1 MRFWKHLSKR
11 GLALFLALTMCLGL
25 VQLTASAEETGDSPA
40 ATLHSVY
47 QLVCQTQEHV
57 HGEMCYSL
65 HASALPEGAENH
77 VCTRSC
83 YSQICTAGEH
93 VHTKACY
100 DLLDEYPEE
109 MLQAAE
115 RVGVYA
121 CGQEGHTH
129 NFLCGV
135 PVTAAA
141 EEEQPP
147 VEEEQPPVEEEQPP
161 VEEVP
166 PPVEEEQ
173 PPVEEVPPP
182 VEEEQPPVEE
192 EQLDSPAENTPGTVE
207 LPEENVP
214 LTLQPVYSGEHCA
227 VTAENPGTHVHD
239 ETCGTEVIWVADPED
254 MVQPAD
260 NIAAKIG
267 EVEYETLADA
277 VTHANAG
284 DIITLTKD
292 VAESLTVAKSVT
304 IDLGGHTWSANGSTT
319 LTTNKADVTLQNG
332 TITSVGGSTR
342 SNAIKANSGSL
353 TLENVTV
360 KDHNGTNAALDI
372 MSSVTALTIKGG
384 KLSNNNSTGIL
395 FGISSTTFH
404 MTGTE
409 IVENSASSLLYCSS
423 GTITIEDV
431 EAYQNTASGSDG
443 GGVMNIQP
451 VAPGIVTLRSVMA
464 YENKALKGFGGAF
477 RFGNSN
483 GVMNITL
490 DRCELY
496 SNEAEKGGGAIAVVG
511 SRAGNHQVT
520 IKDTLIY
527 KNTANNGSRCV
538 GGGLYVGSTKPETV
552 ITLSGDTHIYGNET
566 PNEAGHYSADIGLS
580 SAYVTATY
588 SGSAWAP
595 KFDKYTDKRATLHID
610 DAVLLPYTAADGSV
624 YTLKDNSGNKAMQ
637 YNGGTSSTKKKQWYW
652 PIGYSS
658 TATEPAS
665 VYYGGTHSGDNAIVA
680 NTLEEAVAEAQSGSK
695 VVYVCETVALTEDAA
710 GLLNES
716 GVTFARC
723 ETYPNDALFEVSG
736 TVTLDGAKIDGRMVE
751 STSPLIYGSNGANL
765 TITGDT
771 EIKNGNSS
779 GDGGGIH
786 IEYGSLTM
794 TGGTIT
800 GNRGASGG
808 GIYSK
813 STNLVFEGGTVSGNS
828 AQNSG
833 GGAYIYSGSSRFG
846 MNGGR
851 TLFKKNT
858 AEAYGGAIFVT
869 NNEEHYI
876 EQANFIDNTANG
888 SYYNGG
894 AIYVNKATTVYMKNV
909 YVSDSAGE
917 SAVGVCPTG
926 NLAVYELEGLLSV
939 NSKSKADIRVIP
951 GGVQSE
957 VPPVTYLPKY
967 VIGGGEVTYTNLYD
981 KSTLTD
987 PFVEGYFGVNTNV
1000 GDPQTLSNA
1009 KKVAEE
1015 EGVVITGNSSSVHG
1029 GGIMTNGLL
1038 KIGKETTSLR
1048 VEKVW
1053 SDDAETHDNDQ
1064 ILVWLTQNGEIVPE
1078 GFRPS
1083 DGYVVLNKDNNWSY
1097 TWTGLA
1103 DGIDWGVKEAAV
1115 GGYTSEVKVKKD
1127 TKFSK
1132 IADKYYIATITNT
1145 PGGPNNILAIHK
1157 TALGNTDPDESY
1169 WFTLTLDKVPE
1180 DAAYALKIDEELIP
1194 IYRNTDGKPEVTFSL
1209 KHDQIA
1215 TVEGL
1220 PENFAYT
1227 LTEAPGNYT
1236 TTMYESVTA
1245 NEGGAGSIYSVEVVN
1260 ACFEPTTVEI
1270 PIQKTLEGREVQKGD
1285 YFRFE
1290 ILKCDADESPV
1301 GGAAEL
1307 PYDIIC
1313 LHMGAA
1319 ADEDL
1324 EGAIAADEKDT
1335 VTVNG
1340 VQKRILHVPGDK
1352 ASFLLGGTAGGD
1364 SETASGFKLPGEY
1377 RYTIHELPNDQLPG
1391 VSIDPTRYHVLI
1403 DVQPDETGALKAD
1416 ICGIWTWDGV
1426 NKMGWNKDQK
1436 LSVPLQFKNIFKTQ
1450 EVTRIFETQKTL
1462 INGHLQ
1468 PGQFSFLLEEQ
1479 GVLPWSEDY
1488 AGSTKPETAEAL
1500 AKLTGWT
1507 DRGTP
1512 DVKAANGDSGLVQFA
1527 GITYTLAD
1535 AGESPDTG
1543 LVYAYTIREE
1553 IPDGAVQNADGNWVY
1568 NNIVYSGDVKQVFV
1582 HVFTTAESIE
1592 GEKVQVV
1599 NANVYST
1606 DSENGEGREDGD
1618 IYYISGF
1625 TNTVMTKTHSLTV
1638 VKVWSG
1644 DTETDRPASVT
1655 VQLLRN
1661 GAVYDTAELSAANG
1675 WTHTWEE
1682 LEEDAEWTVA
1692 EIDVPEGYTS
1702 SSIVSGDG
1710 LVVTITNTRTPDNPP
1725 DNPSTPGDDDDD
1737 DDDDGDRTDD
1747 TPPPPAEE
1755 EPPVPVLPEL
1765 PDPNEPD
1772 SPDVVTIVEDDVPTT
1787 YVKVQDPETEEF
1799 IYIPEDEIPLYGF
1812 EIPETGDSGRTTLW
1826 AFLSTASLI
1835 GVVGLHLTSRKRR
1848 KDEE

>member
-25 VQLTASAEETGDSPA
+25 VQLTASAEETGDSPDP
-40 ATLHSVY
+40 TLHSVY

-65 HASALPEGAENH
+65 HASTLPEDTENH

-129 NFLCGV
+129 NFLCGIPATAVEEEQPPVEEV
-135 PVTAAA
+135 PPPVEEELPPV

-161 VEEVP
+161 VEE
-166 PPVEEEQ
+166 EQ
-173 PPVEEVPPP
+173 PP

-192 EQLDSPAENTPGTVE
+192 EQPPVAEEQPDSPAENTPGIVE
-207 LPEENVP
+207 FPEEDVP
-214 LTLQPVYSGEHCA
+214 LTVQPVYSGEHCA
-227 VTAENPGTHVHD
+227 VTAENPGMHVHD
-239 ETCGTEVIWVADPED
+239 GTCGTEVIWVADPED

-260 NIAAKIG
+260 NVAAKIG
-267 EVEYETLADA
+267 EVGYETLADA

-284 DIITLTKD
+284 DIIMLTKD
-292 VAESLTVAKSVT
+292 VAESLTAAKSVT
-304 IDLGGHTWSANGSTT
+304 IDLGEHTWSANGSTT
-319 LTTNKADVTLQNG
+319 LTTSADMTLKNG
-332 TITSVGGSTR
+332 TITSAGGLKGT
-342 SNAIKANSGSL
+342 NVIKAKGGSL

-360 KDHNGTNAALDI
+360 KDHDGTNSALDI
-372 MSSVTALTIKGG
+372 TSSVTALTIKDG
-384 KLSNNNSTGIL
+384 KLSNNKVTGTSTL
-395 FGISSTTFH
+395 FDISSKTFH

-409 IVENSASSLLYCSS
+409 IAENSAASLLRCSS

-443 GGVMNIQP
+443 GGVMSIQP
-451 VAPGIVTLRSVMA
+451 YAPGIVTLRNVKA
-464 YENKALKGFGGAF
+464 YENNASGGFGGAF
-477 RFGNSN
+477 RFSNSN

-490 DRCELY
+490 DGCELY
-496 SNEAEKGGGAIAVVG
+496 SNKAEKSGGAIAVVG
-511 SRAGNHQVT
+511 NRAGDGDQVT

-527 KNTANNGSRCV
+527 KNTANNSSRCV
-538 GGGLYVGSTKPETV
+538 GGGLYVSNTKPETV
-552 ITLSGDTHIYGNET
+552 ITLSGSTHIYGNET

-580 SAYVTATY
+580 SAYVTARY

-595 KFDKYTDKRATLHID
+595 KFDEYTDKRAALHID
-610 DAVLLPYTAADGSV
+610 DAVLEPYTAADGSV

-637 YNGGTSSTKKKQWYW
+637 YNGGTTNTKKKQWYW

-665 VYYGGTHSGDNAIVA
+665 VYYGETHSDSNAIA
-680 NTLEEAVAEAQSGSK
+680 ASTLEEAVAAAKSGTK
-695 VVYVCETVALTEDAA
+695 VVYVCKTVTLTEEAA

-723 ETYPNDALFEVSG
+723 ETHPDAALFVVSG

-751 STSPLIYGSNGANL
+751 STSPLINGKNGANL

-800 GNRGASGG
+800 GNIGTSGG

-813 STNLVFEGGTVSGNS
+813 STDLVFEGGTVSGNR
-828 AQNSG
+828 ARYSG
-833 GGAYIYSGSSRFG
+833 GGAYIWSGSSRFG
-846 MNGGR
+846 TDGGR
-851 TLFKKNT
+851 TLFTKNT
-858 AEAYGGAIFVT
+858 AAAYGGAIFVT

-876 EQANFIDNTANG
+876 EQADFIDNTATG

-894 AIYVNKATTVYMKNV
+894 AIYVDKNTTVHMKNV
-909 YVSDSAGE
+909 YVSDSAGD

-939 NSKSKADIRVIP
+939 NSKSTDIRVIP
-951 GGVQSE
+951 GGMQSD

-1015 EGVVITGNSSSVHG
+1015 KGVVITGNSSTVHG

-1038 KIGKETTSLR
+1038 KIGRETTSLR
-1048 VEKVW
+1048 VEKIW
-1053 SDDAETHDNDQ
+1053 NDGAEKHDNDQ

-1083 DGYVVLNKDNNWSY
+1083 DCYVVLNKDNNWSY
-1097 TWTGLA
+1097 TWTSLD
-1103 DGIDWGVKEAAV
+1103 DGFDWGVKEAAV
-1115 GGYTSEVKVKKD
+1115 GGYTSEVKVEKD

-1157 TALGNTDPDESY
+1157 IALGNTDPDESY
-1169 WFTLTLDKVPE
+1169 WFTLTLDGVPE

-1209 KHDQIA
+1209 KHNQIA

-1220 PENFAYT
+1220 PEGFAYT
-1227 LTEAPGNYT
+1227 LTETPGGYT

-1245 NEGGAGSIYSVEVVN
+1245 NEGGAGNIYSVEVVN

-1270 PIQKTLEGREVQKGD
+1270 PIQKTLEGREIQKGD

-1290 ILKCDADESPV
+1290 ILKCDADESPE

-1324 EGAIAADEKDT
+1324 ESAIAAGEKDT

-1352 ASFLLGGTAGGD
+1352 ASFLLGGTAGAE

-1377 RYTIHELPNDQLPG
+1377 HYTIHELPNDQLPG

-1403 DVQPDETGALKAD
+1403 GVQPDETGALQAD
-1416 ICGIWTWDGV
+1416 IHGIWTWDGV
-1426 NKMGWNKDQK
+1426 NKMGWNKEQA
-1436 LSVPLQFKNIFKTQ
+1436 LTVPLQFKNIFKTQ

-1462 INGHLQ
+1462 VNGHLQ
-1468 PGQFSFLLEEQ
+1468 SGQFSFLLEEQ
-1479 GVLPWSEDY
+1479 GVLPWNGDY
-1488 AGSTKPETAEAL
+1488 ASLTKPETAEAL
-1500 AKLTGWT
+1500 AKLTDWM
-1507 DRGTP
+1507 DRDTP
-1512 DVKAANGDSGLVQFA
+1512 DVKASNGDSGLVQFA

-1535 AGESPDTG
+1535 AGAAPDTG

-1553 IPDGAVQNADGNWVY
+1553 SPDGAVQNADGSWLY

-1582 HVFTTAESIE
+1582 HVFTTAEIME

-1606 DSENGEGREDGD
+1606 DSENGESREDGD

-1625 TNTVMTKTHSLTV
+1625 TNT
-1638 VKVWSG
+1638 
-1644 DTETDRPASVT
+1644 
-1655 VQLLRN
+1655 
-1661 GAVYDTAELSAANG
+1661 Y
-1675 WTHTWEE
+1675 
-1682 LEEDAEWTVA
+1682 
-1692 EIDVPEGYTS
+1692 
-1702 SSIVSGDG
+1702 
-1710 LVVTITNTRTPDNPP
+1710 TPDNPP

-1747 TPPPPAEE
+1747 TPPPPTEE
-1755 EPPVPVLPEL
+1755 EPPAPVLPEL
-1765 PDPNEPD
+1765 PNPNEPD
-1772 SPDVVTIVEDDVPTT
+1772 SPDVVTIFEDDVPTT

-1812 EIPETGDSGRTTLW
+1812 EVPETGDSGKTTLW

-1835 GVVGLHLTSRKRR
+1835 GVVGLHLAGRKRR
-1848 KDEE
+1848 EDEE